1 MSQMI
6 SKRKLFLFLIDQMIL
21 IFSMLLIS
29 RESIESKK
37 GNYIDAVMK
46 NLIKE
51 LEAQMPF
58 IGQLMTL
65 V

>member
-1 MSQMI
+1 
-6 SKRKLFLFLIDQMIL
+6 
-21 IFSMLLIS
+21 MLLIS